1 MKKWRKVDV
10 ILFVFCILLGFMV
23 VTQLNQN
30 MEGYNFVTLR
40 TIQVSKNEI
49 SNISSEMEDLK
60 LLIEEKKE
68 EVKRIENTNNED
80 SASSILKDELKKTK
94 IASGFSDMEGPGIA
108 ILMEDNQEAEIVGMD
123 INDDVIHDIDILNI
137 LNDLRVAGAEAI
149 SINGQRIMPMTEI
162 KCGGPIIKINGRS
175 LATPFFIE
183 VIGNP
188 KTLYAA
194 INAPGTYGYIL
205 KNLYHINVETK
216 IEDKIKVSAYKGNFV
231 FKYANPI
238 KEGD

>member
-1 MKKWRKVDV
+1 MKKRRKVDV
-10 ILFVFCILLGFMV
+10 LLFVFSILLGFMV
-23 VTQLNQN
+23 VTQLNQDL
-30 MEGYNFVTLR
+30 EGYNFVTLR

-68 EVKRIENTNNED
+68 EVKRIENTNDEE
-80 SASSILKDELKKTK
+80 SIFNILNDELKKTK
-94 IASGFSDMEGPGIA
+94 FASGFSDMEGPGIV
-108 ILMEDNQEAEIVGMD
+108 ILMEDNQDVEIVGMD

-175 LATPFFIE
+175 LATPFLIE
-183 VIGNP
+183 AIGNP

-216 IEDKIKVSAYKGNFV
+216 IENKIKVSSYKGKFV